1 MRQTLADLCAL
12 LQEQKD
18 VLVNMLELAKEER
31 QIIIDGES
39 EKLEGVIRL
48 ELKELNKLG
57 AIEKKRLAL
66 HSVITEELGFGY
78 DEEIT
83 VSMIAEKAKP
93 DEREAIRKMQTEL
106 MPIIE
111 EHAVINLENRE
122 LIKSHLEYSETMLE
136 LMVDSEDPLNN
147 MYGGDGKAA
156 PDRKKAKGLYDGH
169 A

>member
-18 VLVNMLELAKEER
+18 VLGNMLELAKQER
-31 QIIIDGES
+31 QIIVGGES
-39 EKLEGVIRL
+39 DKLEGVIRL

-57 AIEKKRLAL
+57 SIEKKRLAL
-66 HSVITEELGFGY
+66 HDIIATELGFRD

-83 VSMIAEKAKP
+83 VSKIAERAQL
-93 DEREAIRKMQTEL
+93 DEHNAIKKLQAEL

-111 EHAVINLENRE
+111 EHAAINMENRE

-136 LMVDSEDPLNN
+136 LMVGSEDPLNN
-147 MYGGDGKAA
+147 MYGGDGKALR
-156 PDRKKAKGLYDGH
+156 DRKKATGLYDGH

>member
-1 MRQTLADLCAL
+1 MRSTLVDLCNL
-12 LQEQKD
+12 LQEQKA
-18 VLVNMLELAKEER
+18 VLESMLELAKEER
-31 QIIIDGES
+31 QIIISGES
-39 EKLEGVIRL
+39 AKLENVIRL

-66 HSVITEELGFGY
+66 HSVIAQELGLQ
-78 DEEIT
+78 DDEIT
-83 VSMIAEKAKP
+83 VSNIADRADP
-93 DEREAIRKMQTEL
+93 DERDAIRKLQTEL

-111 EHAVINLENRE
+111 EHTAVNMENRE
-122 LIKSHLEYSETMLE
+122 LIKAHMEYSETILE